1 MTDEDKW
8 REWRKGEPGKLGWQ
22 EPVTLESDPPPR
34 MGPTHGEMMDS
45 VESDPRIEDYLGR
58 DHPKSRE
65 RADEEVWKRMREQMQ
80 FDARNIYPLLYPGAQ
95 IPVPAPSTWWQRER
109 FSILLAALGT
119 LGVGALVALLVVT
132 LVARGILPGD
142 ELQGR
147 VGDRLTPTV
156 DLCATRL
163 LLTQGRLL
171 KTQGEVLYWLE
182 TRDGGMDLYL
192 VKEIGDGSPLEC
204 GMKAHLPPTIP
215 ETTWR
220 PTTGERVTLCGLMLA
235 AEHQARMGAAWRC
248 V

>member
-1 MTDEDKW
+1 MTDDDKW

-22 EPVTLESDPPPR
+22 EISIEPPK
-34 MGPTHGEMMDS
+34 GKT
-45 VESDPRIEDYLGR
+45 
-58 DHPKSRE
+58 
-65 RADEEVWKRMREQMQ
+65 DEEVWHEQWVAAGGGVAIQ
-80 FDARNIYPLLYPGAQ
+80 PGAA
-95 IPVPAPSTWWQRER
+95 IEVPRGFLEETEPWWRR
-109 FSILLAALGT
+109 RPDVLVILLVILLLG
-119 LGVGALVALLVVT
+119 GVASGVLLRVIAKGEV
-132 LVARGILPGD
+132 RRS
-142 ELQGR
+142 QGR
-147 VGDRLTPTV
+147 AESHLAPTI

-220 PTTGERVTLCGLMLA
+220 PTAGDRVTLCGLMLA

-248 V
+248 M